1 MVNANHKQKGF
12 TLIELLVV
20 ISIIAL
26 LLSILLPSLNKARR
40 QTRKLACGSNLRQ
53 LSLSI
58 FLYSE
63 NNNGYLP
70 PHADTGYLSL
80 DTGYIQDD
88 LMNELLKEAK
98 TRVKKEAV
106 ILAIKSFL
114 EAKRREK
121 LAALIGNY
129 EFGYSLEQLQE
140 MRKDG

>member
-1 MVNANHKQKGF
+1 VEGLMK
-12 TLIELLVV
+12 TLI
-20 ISIIAL
+20 
-26 LLSILLPSLNKARR
+26 
-40 QTRKLACGSNLRQ
+40 
-53 LSLSI
+53 
-58 FLYSE
+58 
-63 NNNGYLP
+63 
-70 PHADTGYLSL
+70 D
-80 DTGYIQDD
+80 IQDD

-129 EFGYSLEQLQE
+129 EFGYSIEQLEE